1 VAAHLRVLAS
11 VNNVAR
17 IRRAASL
24 RLGYPALEKELN
36 YSLALREDN
45 INHLFLCRTRRKKR
59 LQRRKKKKTLKA
71 V

>member
-45 INHLFLCRTRRKKR
+45 INHLFLCRTSQEKASKA
-59 LQRRKKKKTLKA
+59 QKKKTLKA